1 MEATDQSTT
10 PCAFPS
16 YLLDASFE
24 ERIEYF
30 KNVAIDHPILL
41 ENLNALEVL
50 TAYPTPRNLILVVGG
65 TGTGKTKMLTQ
76 LNERIRSSLNAAQ
89 RTAGEVG
96 SVYEELRTPTKG
108 TFNFSQVHR
117 ALLHSMDVPLINRTR
132 PLVMR
137 ECGGISVPSLLIE
150 TSNSR
155 LNEHAIEQRFYAT
168 LDRKKPRAIVLD
180 EAKAL
185 FRIARPRNEED
196 RIDRL
201 KYQADLCKDLANR
214 AKSTVVLGG
223 AYDFFDLSVASG
235 QNARRCA
242 LIHVRPYAD
251 SKEDLAGFAKAI
263 MGLLSHL
270 PISHRLDPPTVAM
283 ELFLQGLGC
292 IGLAA
297 GILTEALRD
306 ALVRNV
312 EMTIDL
318 VRRNYYPAEALNV
331 MRAELRDGMQRVDAL
346 TTMEDLAE
354 ETPSAASSPSKNSS
368 TNRSRRLKPGETKP
382 SNMAN
387 RVEGW

>member
-1 MEATDQSTT
+1 MEAIDQSTT
-10 PCAFPS
+10 QCAFPR
-16 YLLDASFE
+16 YLLNVSFE
-24 ERIEYF
+24 ERVEYF

-41 ENLNALEVL
+41 DNLNALEVL
-50 TAYPTPRNLILVVGG
+50 TACPTPRNLILVVGG
-65 TGTGKTKMLTQ
+65 TGTGKTKLLTK
-76 LNERIRSSLNAAQ
+76 LNERIRSSLNATQ
-89 RTAGEVG
+89 RAAGEVG

-117 ALLHSMDVPLINRTR
+117 AVLQSMDVPLISRTR

-137 ECGGISVPSLLIE
+137 ECGGVSVPSLLIE
-150 TSNSR
+150 TSHSR
-155 LNEHAIEQRFYAT
+155 LNDHAIEQRFYAT

-196 RIDRL
+196 RIERL

-214 AKSTVVLGG
+214 AKSAVVLGG

-242 LIHVRPYAD
+242 LIHVRPYSD
-251 SKEDLAGFAKAI
+251 SAEDLAGFAKAI
-263 MGLLSHL
+263 IGLLNHL
-270 PISHRLDPPTVAM
+270 PISHRLDPPTVAT

-292 IGLAA
+292 VGLAA

-318 VRRNYYPAEALNV
+318 VRQKYYPAKALNV
-331 MRAELRDGMQRVDAL
+331 MRAELIEGMQRVDAL

-354 ETPSAASSPSKNSS
+354 EAPSTATPSKNNSP
-368 TNRSRRLKPGETKP
+368 NGGRRLKPGETKP
-382 SNMAN
+382 SNMSN